1 MYQGKYESSGKRP
14 APQRTSPK
22 RRLRWRKQFVLLVSV
37 VALILGIVGGTV
49 AYLVTN
55 SGQVKNTFQ
64 PSRVACAVDE
74 TFANNVKSDVKIQ
87 NTGDTTAYIRAA
99 VVVTWQDENGNVSA
113 IPVKASD
120 YNINWT
126 KENWVED
133 GGYYYYKAPVTPGE
147 STKVLF
153 TDCKP
158 LVPAPVEGYTLCVEI
173 LADAVQSS
181 PAQAV
186 IDAWGVDPSTLG
198 NGGAAE

>member
-55 SGQVKNTFQ
+55 SGDVENTFQ
-64 PSRVACAVDE
+64 PSRVACAVSE
-74 TFANNVKSDVKIQ
+74 TFTNNVKSDVKIQ

-99 VVVTWQDENGNVSA
+99 VVVTWQDSKGNVSA
-113 IPVKASD
+113 IPVKDTD
-120 YNINWT
+120 YSITWT
-126 KENWVED
+126 KDNWVEK
-133 GGYYYYKAPVTPGE
+133 GGYYYYTSPVAPNGFTGE
-147 STKVLF
+147 LF
-153 TDCKP
+153 TNWQP
-158 LVPAPVEGYTLCVEI
+158 IVAAPAEGYTLCVEI

-186 IDAWGVDPSTLG
+186 IDAWGEEAANLV
-198 NGGAAE
+198 GAN

>member
-1 MYQGKYESSGKRP
+1 MYQRKYESSGKRP

-22 RRLRWRKQFVLLVSV
+22 RLRWSKQFVLLVSV

-55 SGQVKNTFQ
+55 SGDVENTFQ

-74 TFANNVKSDVKIQ
+74 TFKHSMNKSVKIQ

-99 VVVTWQDENGNVSA
+99 VVFTWQDQDGNVAA
-113 IPVKASD
+113 IPPVKDTEYS
-120 YNINWT
+120 ITWT
-126 KENWVED
+126 MENWEKSGD
-133 GGYYYYKAPVTPGE
+133 YYYYKVPVEPGQF
-147 STKVLF
+147 TGVLF
-153 TDCKP
+153 TDCWCITAAN
-158 LVPAPVEGYTLCVEI
+158 VPSDYDLCVEV

-186 IDAWGVDPSTLG
+186 IDAWGEEAANLV
-198 NGGAAE
+198 GAN